1 MNLAFVKTNKM
12 HSGWPK
18 VSWKVGI
25 CHWKFVQPCS
35 EQLIFSVKLY
45 HRLHFFWAVFAAWR
59 RFSDW
64 NSDHMIYGCNI
75 WLHLAGY
82 RARRDHATTPDTT
95 HTYLTS
101 KISRR
106 ILKKNLTCQQIST
119 FVSFK
124 AVGWEI
130 LIAKVAGFFSLNRA
144 HVITFS
150 SVAAASASLTQPL
163 PRHAATPAR

>member
-82 RARRDHATTPDTT
+82 RGVTTLPRQILRT
-95 HTYLTS
+95 
-101 KISRR
+101 R
-106 ILKKNLTCQQIST
+106 IWLQRFPEEFWKKNLTYKQIST

-130 LIAKVAGFFSLNRA
+130 LIAKVAGFFRLNPA
-144 HVITFS
+144 HVTTFS
-150 SVAAASASLTQPL
+150 SVTAASAT
-163 PRHAATPAR
+163 